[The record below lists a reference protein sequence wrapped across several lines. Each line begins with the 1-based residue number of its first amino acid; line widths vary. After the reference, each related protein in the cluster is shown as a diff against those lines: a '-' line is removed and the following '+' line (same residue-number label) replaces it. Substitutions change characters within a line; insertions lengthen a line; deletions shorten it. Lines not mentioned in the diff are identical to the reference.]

1 MENKKIYTVIQYNKQ
16 ENCIERA
23 ISYDNIEPAKS
34 RAIIWSYHMIENEN
48 FWIFLSDLQDK
59 WSLDSPCIARDFTDT
74 NWYYCFDREDVG
86 RIEIV
91 ENYLYSNQS

>member
-48 FWIFLSDLQDK
+48 F
-59 WSLDSPCIARDFTDT
+59 
-74 NWYYCFDREDVG
+74 
-86 RIEIV
+86 
-91 ENYLYSNQS
+91 